1 VGRRGFGTARSSL
14 VLVLRVPSPSVFFF
28 KVLAK
33 LEDKLRGGKE
43 FYAVICDVC
52 LFMNGD

>member
-1 VGRRGFGTARSSL
+1 MGRRGFGTARSS
-14 VLVLRVPSPSVFFF
+14 LVLRVPSPSVFFF